1 MATEETGFIGI
12 DAGTSGCKT
21 VALSQQGHV
30 LATASYVYKTQRGPQ
45 GEVTQDANDCVQAM
59 AATVRSCVQ
68 DTPGLRIGA
77 IGVTAPAHNAVLVG
91 EDGGPLHRVVLWS
104 DARTERIASEL
115 RESYGPD
122 FFAKT
127 FVDLSPSWT
136 LPQLVWL
143 RRNFPDVWDRIRF
156 VLIGKDYLRYRLTGT
171 VGTDPS
177 DAAGTAMFDQR
188 GRAWLEPLCR
198 DAGLTLEQ
206 LPPIRCAIDVA
217 GGLSPEGARLL
228 GLPVGTPVSVG
239 ATDTAAELISVGAS
253 DPGSALV
260 KIASTGVVVAVS
272 SAPQPDRRVLT
283 YPHPTTDRWYTV
295 AATSTAATAYRWL
308 RDTLFTPAQP
318 GASTYAQMDALA
330 SGVPAGA
337 GGVLFLPFLEGERS
351 PYWDRDLRAAFLG
364 VSSAH
369 GAANLC
375 RAVMEGVALSL
386 RSCRDLLDRLGLPT
400 QNPYLG
406 GGGVGSRL
414 WRQILV
420 SALGE
425 PGYLATP
432 QGPAVGAALLAALAV
447 GRAPSKDRSSGAT
460 PSLEQVSPEP
470 DWCITYE
477 RLYATYGTAVD
488 KLSEISHS
496 LVRTGVG

>member
-21 VALSQQGHV
+21 IVLSEQGQV
-30 LATASYVYKTQRGPQ
+30 LATASSVYRTQRGPQ
-45 GEVTQDANDCVQAM
+45 GEVTQDANDWVQAM
-59 AATVRSCVQ
+59 GSTVQACVRAV
-68 DTPGLRIGA
+68 PGLTIGA

-91 EDGGPLHRVVLWS
+91 EDGEPLHRVILWS
-104 DARTERIASEL
+104 DARTGGIASEL
-115 RESYGPD
+115 REHYGPE

-143 RRNFPDVWDRIRF
+143 RRQFPEVWGRIRY
-156 VLIGKDYLRYRLTGT
+156 VLIGKDYLRYRLTGM

-198 DAGLTLEQ
+198 DAGLMLEQ
-206 LPPIRCAIDVA
+206 LPPIRCPTELA
-217 GGLSPEGARLL
+217 GGLSSQGARLL
-228 GLPVGTPVSVG
+228 GLPIGTPVSVG
-239 ATDTAAELISVGAS
+239 ATDTAAELTSVGAD

-260 KIASTGVVVAVS
+260 KIASSGVVVAVS
-272 SAPQPDRRVLT
+272 DMPHPDRRVLT
-283 YPHPTTDRWYTV
+283 YPHPITGHWYTV

-308 RDTLFTPAQP
+308 RDTLFMPNGQP
-318 GASTYAQMDALA
+318 GGSTYAHMDALA

-369 GAANLC
+369 GPANLC

-386 RSCRDLLDRLGLPT
+386 RACSDLLAGIGLPT
-400 QNPYLG
+400 HNPYLG

-425 PGYLATP
+425 PGYVATP
-432 QGPAVGAALLAALAV
+432 QGPGVGAAMLAAAAV
-447 GRAPSKDRSSGAT
+447 GQTAPTNRPVGGS
-460 PSLEQVSPEP
+460 PSRETVAPEP
-470 DWCITYE
+470 HWRDTYE
-477 RLYATYGTAVD
+477 RLYATYGAAADAV
-488 KLSEISHS
+488 SAISHN
-496 LVRTGVG
+496 LVRQG